1 MKINTFKR
9 ALAEKRAQIGIWMGL
24 ANPYSAE
31 ICAAAGFDWL
41 LFDGEHA
48 PNTVPTLLAQLQAV
62 APYPVHP
69 VARPPIGETWLIKQY
84 LDIGFQT
91 LLLPLVAN
99 AGHAAELVRATRYP
113 PTGTRGVGAALARA
127 SGWNRDRDYLAGA
140 DDEICVLLQVETAEA
155 LRDLDAIAR
164 TDGVDCV
171 FIGPA
176 DLSASLGHRGN
187 PGHPEVVEAI
197 DGAIATILAAGKA
210 PGILTADAA
219 AGRRYLDQGC
229 LFVGVGND
237 VGLLARAADGLAS
250 QFRGAPADAPAIHAA
265 GPY

>member
-1 MKINTFKR
+1 MRINEFKR
-9 ALAEKRAQIGIWMGL
+9 ALAAKRPLIGIWQGL
-24 ANPYSAE
+24 ASAYTAE
-31 ICAAAGFDWL
+31 ICAGAGFDWL

-48 PNTVPTLLAQLQAV
+48 PNTIPTLLAQLQAV

-69 VARPPIGETWLIKQY
+69 IARPPIGETWLIKQY

-99 AGHAAELVRATRYP
+99 SGHAADLVRATRYP
-113 PTGTRGVGAALARA
+113 PAGTRGVGAALARA
-127 SGWNRDRDYLAGA
+127 SGWNRDRDYLACA
-140 DDEICVLLQVETAEA
+140 DQEICVLVQVETAEA

-164 TDGVDCV
+164 TEGVDGV

-187 PGHPEVVEAI
+187 PGHPEVAEAI
-197 DGAIATILAAGKA
+197 DGAIATIIAAGKA

-219 AGRRYLDQGC
+219 GGRRYLDLGC

-237 VGLLARAADGLAS
+237 VGLLARAADGLAA
-250 QFRGAPADAPAIHAA
+250 QFRDAPAGAPATPTT

>member
-1 MKINTFKR
+1 MSGNSFKQ
-9 ALAEKRAQIGIWMGL
+9 ALAEKRPQIGIWQGL
-24 ANPYSAE
+24 ASAYTAE
-31 ICAAAGFDWL
+31 ICAGAGFDWL

-69 VARPPIGETWLIKQY
+69 IARPPIGETWIIKQY
-84 LDIGFQT
+84 LDIGFKT

-99 AGHAAELVRATRYP
+99 AAHARELVRATRYP
-113 PTGTRGVGAALARA
+113 PSGTRGVGAALARA
-127 SGWNRDRDYLAGA
+127 SGFNRNRAYLDTA
-140 DDEICVLLQVETAEA
+140 DDDICVLLQVETAEA
-155 LRDLDAIAR
+155 MADIEAIAA
-164 TDGVDCV
+164 TEGVDGV

-176 DLSASLGHRGN
+176 DLSASLGHRGK
-187 PGHPEVVEAI
+187 PGHPDVAAAI
-197 DGAIATILAAGKA
+197 EDGIAKILAAGKA

-219 AGRRYLDQGC
+219 AGRKYLDLGC

-237 VGLLARAADGLAS
+237 VGLLVRAADELAR
-250 QFRGAPADAPAIHAA
+250 QARGEPSPSGAAPA